1 MIGMFI
7 KIELNSERPIYV
19 QIYDQI
25 VGAIASGELKEG
37 TIIPSARK
45 LSKDLGVNFHT
56 VNKAY
61 DILREKGFLF
71 MNRKKEYIIQ
81 KSIDLKYIENW
92 KELEKKMVNEA
103 IAKGMTEKDIISVL
117 KDILKKT
124 KEGENL

>member
-1 MIGMFI
+1 MFI